1 MKKVQTVKIGIPK
14 EIMNNENRVALTPA
28 GVLSLTNQG
37 HEVFIQTG
45 AGKGSNFPDNEY
57 EDAGAIIVKT
67 AKEAWNNQLIM
78 KVKEPFAEEF
88 DYLFKGQILFTYL
101 HLASHK
107 ELTEKLIE
115 KEVTAIA
122 YETVQTADR
131 TLPLLTP
138 MSEVAGYMATQLG
151 AQYLEKTKGGKGVLL
166 AGITGVK
173 RGKVTIIGG
182 GVVGTNAAKLAVGL
196 GATVTIF
203 DLNPV
208 RLKELNDYFGNS
220 VNVLMSNPLDIAEAI
235 AESDLAIGSVLI
247 PGAKAPVLVT
257 EEMVKSMGEGSVI
270 VDVAIDQG
278 GNFETSDRIMTHDN
292 PVYEKHE
299 VLHYTVTNIPGAVPQ
314 TATKGLTNATVP
326 YALQLANKDINT
338 ALTNPALKKGVNTY
352 GGHVTNKGVAEALN
366 LSFKDLS
373 EII

>member
-1 MKKVQTVKIGIPK
+1 K
-14 EIMNNENRVALTPA
+14 
-28 GVLSLTNQG
+28 
-37 HEVFIQTG
+37 
-45 AGKGSNFPDNEY
+45 
-57 EDAGAIIVKT
+57 
-67 AKEAWNNQLIM
+67 
-78 KVKEPFAEEF
+78 EEF

-166 AGITGVK
+166 AGNTGVK

-208 RLKELNDYFGNS
+208 R
-220 VNVLMSNPLDIAEAI
+220 
-235 AESDLAIGSVLI
+235 
-247 PGAKAPVLVT
+247 
-257 EEMVKSMGEGSVI
+257 
-270 VDVAIDQG
+270 
-278 GNFETSDRIMTHDN
+278 
-292 PVYEKHE
+292 
-299 VLHYTVTNIPGAVPQ
+299 
-314 TATKGLTNATVP
+314 
-326 YALQLANKDINT
+326 
-338 ALTNPALKKGVNTY
+338 
-352 GGHVTNKGVAEALN
+352 
-366 LSFKDLS
+366 
-373 EII
+373 